1 MNEKSPALP
10 KAQVGKS
17 HLLNWLLWLIPVAAA
32 LVCAWFVSQDIIFA
46 GPTVTIYF
54 ENADGLQEQN
64 SLVEYRGATVGQ
76 VETLKLT
83 KDRQRV
89 AVKVQLDASAANIAR
104 EGSVFW
110 IVRPQVKLGS
120 LSGLQTIVSGD
131 YITVQPGSG
140 ARTNLFIGV
149 NKEPIEPAKGLDILL
164 LAPKLG
170 SLQPQSPVFYRDI
183 QVGEVLDSR
192 LSDDAREVVI
202 HARIREEYAP
212 LARMNSKFW
221 NAGGINIHIGLFSGA
236 NISAES
242 AQTLISG
249 GIEFA
254 TPPDFQDAATN
265 GVVFIL
271 NEKSEDEWGK
281 WSPAIHL
288 HSVPE
293 AMPNKTPAPNTK
305 NSYPGFTP

>member
-1 MNEKSPALP
+1 MNEKLPALP

-17 HLLNWLLWLIPVAAA
+17 YFSWFLWLIPIAAA
-32 LVCAWFVSQDIIFA
+32 LVCAWFVGQDIIFA

-64 SLVEYRGATVGQ
+64 TLVEYRGVKVGE
-76 VETLKLT
+76 VGTLKLS

-89 AVKVQLDASAANIAR
+89 AVRAQLDASAANIAR
-104 EGSVFW
+104 QGSVFW
-110 IVRPQVKLGS
+110 IVRPQVKLGA
-120 LSGLQTIVSGD
+120 LSGLQTIVSGN
-131 YITVQPGSG
+131 YITVEPGNG
-140 ARTNLFIGV
+140 ARTNQFIGA
-149 NKEPIEPAKGLDILL
+149 ETAPIKPVQGLDIRL

-183 QVGEVLDSR
+183 QVGEVLDCR
-192 LSDDAREVVI
+192 LGDDAREVVI

-212 LARMNSKFW
+212 LVRMNSKFW

-254 TPPDFQDAATN
+254 TPPDFQNPATN
-265 GVVFIL
+265 GAIFSL
-271 NEKSEDEWGK
+271 NEKSEDEWRK
-281 WSPAIHL
+281 WSPAIPL
-288 HSVPE
+288 PSVPE
-293 AMPNKTPAPNTK
+293 TMTNKTPAPNL
-305 NSYPGFTP
+305 NNLR

>member
-1 MNEKSPALP
+1 MNDKVPAPP

-17 HLLNWLLWLIPVAAA
+17 YFSWFLWLIPIAAA
-32 LVCAWFVSQDIIFA
+32 LVCAWFVGQDIVFA

-54 ENADGLQEQN
+54 QNADGLQEQN
-64 SLVEYRGATVGQ
+64 SLVKYRGAKIGQ
-76 VETLKLT
+76 VGTLKLT

-89 AVKVQLDASAANIAR
+89 AVKAQLDASAASIAR
-104 EGSVFW
+104 QGSVFW

-120 LSGLQTIVSGD
+120 LSGLQTIVSGN
-131 YITVQPGSG
+131 YITVQPGNG
-140 ARTNLFIGV
+140 ARTNQFIGA
-149 NKEPIEPAKGLDILL
+149 NKEPIEPVKALNILL

-183 QVGEVLDSR
+183 QVGEVLEFR
-192 LSDDAREVVI
+192 LSDDSRKVVI
-202 HARIREEYAP
+202 QARIREEYAP
-212 LARMNSKFW
+212 LVCMNSKFW

-254 TPPDFQDAATN
+254 TPPDVQNAATN
-265 GVVFIL
+265 GAVFTL
-271 NEKSEDEWGK
+271 NEKAEDEWEK
-281 WSPAIHL
+281 WSPAIPL
-288 HSVPE
+288 PAVPE
-293 AMPNKTPAPNTK
+293 PMINNTPSPNLKNPYPVYAP
-305 NSYPGFTP
+305 

>member
-17 HLLNWLLWLIPVAAA
+17 HLNWLLWLIPVTAA
-32 LVCAWFVSQDIIFA
+32 LVCAWFLAHDFIFA

-64 SLVEYRGATVGQ
+64 SLVEYRGVKVGE
-76 VETLKLT
+76 VGTLKLT

-89 AVKVQLDASAANIAR
+89 AVKVQLDASAASIAR
-104 EGSVFW
+104 QGSVFW
-110 IVRPQVKLGS
+110 IVRPQVKLGA
-120 LSGLQTIVSGD
+120 LSGLQTIVSGN
-131 YITVQPGSG
+131 YITVEPGNG
-140 ARTNLFIGV
+140 ARTNQFIGA
-149 NKEPIEPAKGLDILL
+149 ETAPIKPVQALDIRL

-170 SLQPQSPVFYRDI
+170 SLQPLSPVFYRDI
-183 QVGEVLDSR
+183 QVGEVLDCR

-212 LARMNSKFW
+212 LVRMNSKFW
-221 NAGGINIHIGLFSGA
+221 NAGGNHVHIGLFSGA

-265 GVVFIL
+265 GAVFNL
-271 NEKSEDEWGK
+271 NEKSDDAWEK
-281 WSPAIHL
+281 WSPAIPL
-288 HSVPE
+288 PSVS
-293 AMPNKTPAPNTK
+293 AAVTHKTPAPNL
-305 NSYPGFTP
+305 NNLR

>member
-1 MNEKSPALP
+1 MNVKSPALP
-10 KAQVGKS
+10 KAHVVKS
-17 HLLNWLLWLIPVAAA
+17 HLNWLLWLIPIAAA
-32 LVCAWFVSQDIIFA
+32 LLCAWFVGQDIIFA

-54 ENADGLQEQN
+54 ENADGLLENN
-64 SLVEYRGATVGQ
+64 SLLKYRGATVGE
-76 VETLKLT
+76 VGTLKLT

-89 AVKVQLDASAANIAR
+89 AVKVQVDASAANLAR

-110 IVRPQVKLGS
+110 IVRPQVKLGA
-120 LSGLQTIVSGD
+120 LSGLQTIVSGN
-131 YITVQPGSG
+131 YIAVEPGNG
-140 ARTNLFIGV
+140 ARTNQFIGA
-149 NKEPIEPAKGLDILL
+149 EQAPIKPVQALDILL

-170 SLQPQSPVFYRDI
+170 SLQPLSPVFYRDI
-183 QVGEVLDSR
+183 QVGEVLDCR
-192 LSDDAREVVI
+192 LGDDAREVVV

-212 LARMNSKFW
+212 LVRLNSKFW

-254 TPPDFQDAATN
+254 TPPDFQNAATN
-265 GVVFIL
+265 GAIFNL
-271 NEKSEDEWGK
+271 NEKPDDAWEK
-281 WSPAIHL
+281 WSPAIPL

-293 AMPNKTPAPNTK
+293 AMTNKTRAPNLK
-305 NSYPGFTP
+305 NLR

>member
-1 MNEKSPALP
+1 MNEKSSALP
-10 KAQVGKS
+10 KAQVVKS
-17 HLLNWLLWLIPVAAA
+17 HLNWLLWLIPIAAA
-32 LVCAWFVSQDIIFA
+32 LLCAWFVGQDIIFA

-54 ENADGLQEQN
+54 ENADGLQENN
-64 SLVEYRGATVGQ
+64 SLLKYRGATVGE
-76 VETLKLT
+76 VGTLKLT

-89 AVKVQLDASAANIAR
+89 AVKVQVDASAANLAR

-110 IVRPQVKLGS
+110 IVRPEVKLGA
-120 LSGLQTIVSGD
+120 LSGLQTIVSGN
-131 YITVQPGSG
+131 YIAVEPGNG
-140 ARTNLFIGV
+140 ARTNQFIGAEQAPIKPV
-149 NKEPIEPAKGLDILL
+149 NALDILL

-170 SLQPQSPVFYRDI
+170 SLQPLSPIFYRDI
-183 QVGEVLDSR
+183 QVGEVLDCR
-192 LSDDAREVVI
+192 LGDDAREVVV

-212 LARMNSKFW
+212 LVRLNSKFW

-254 TPPDFQDAATN
+254 TPPDFQNAATN
-265 GVVFIL
+265 GAIFNL
-271 NEKSEDEWGK
+271 NEKPDDAWEK
-281 WSPAIHL
+281 WSPAIPL

-293 AMPNKTPAPNTK
+293 AMTNKTPAPNLK
-305 NSYPGFTP
+305 NLR

>member
-1 MNEKSPALP
+1 MNEISPALP

-17 HLLNWLLWLIPVAAA
+17 HLNWLLWLVPVAAS
-32 LVCAWFVSQDIIFA
+32 LVCVWFIAQDFIFA

-64 SLVEYRGATVGQ
+64 SLVEYRGVKVGE
-76 VETLKLT
+76 VGTLKLS

-89 AVKVQLDASAANIAR
+89 TVRAHLSASAANLAR
-104 EGSVFW
+104 QGSVFW
-110 IVRPQVKLGS
+110 IVRPQVKLGA
-120 LSGLQTIVSGD
+120 LSGLQTIVSGN
-131 YITVQPGSG
+131 YITVEPGNG
-140 ARTNLFIGV
+140 ARTNQFIGV
-149 NKEPIEPAKGLDILL
+149 EMAPIKPVQALDIQL

-170 SLQPQSPVFYRDI
+170 SLQRQSPVFYREI
-183 QVGEVLDSR
+183 QVGEVLDCR
-192 LSDDAREVVI
+192 LSGDAREVVI

-212 LARMNSKFW
+212 LVRMDSKFW

-254 TPPDFQDAATN
+254 TPPDLQDAATN
-265 GVVFIL
+265 GAVFSL
-271 NEKSEDEWGK
+271 NEKSEDEWQK
-281 WSPAIHL
+281 WSPAIQL

-293 AMPNKTPAPNTK
+293 AVVNNTPAL
-305 NSYPGFTP
+305 NSNNPYPGYTP